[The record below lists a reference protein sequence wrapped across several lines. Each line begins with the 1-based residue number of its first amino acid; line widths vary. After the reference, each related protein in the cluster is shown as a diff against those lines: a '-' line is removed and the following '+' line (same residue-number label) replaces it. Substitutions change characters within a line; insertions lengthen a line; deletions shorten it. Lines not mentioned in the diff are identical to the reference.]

1 MRWSEMRKRLL
12 GVLVV
17 TLVWGA
23 TSWSQ
28 SPTFSG
34 SLGIEVAFTPSSS
47 SLDLASAVT
56 LALACD
62 RAEVISRTE
71 VSLTGL
77 EAEHLM
83 MGVDLDGIG
92 LRSGMRFDPCF
103 SKYWFEV
110 RGGCCPWEL
119 GGLFLVENLAE
130 ACATPAYTVG
140 LVLDLG
146 VAWHPGFFARS
157 LTGFGVTD
165 LDHLLDDDPTTD
177 LTAVSGVWFE
187 EELLHLGFTSA
198 CFRADSRVLLNPYG
212 LAWSE
217 LGASYIYPDPEAE
230 LGARIRLNG
239 SFGLSWAKLFL
250 GVRVPPVGIRLVT
263 AFNLGG
269 FVSQEVWVEV
279 VFSWVRIHSRTQFDF
294 GGLIQ
299 STVGIELD
307 F

>member
-1 MRWSEMRKRLL
+1 MRKRLL

-56 LALACD
+56 LALAFD
-62 RAEVISRTE
+62 RVEVISRTE
-71 VSLTGL
+71 LSLTGL

-130 ACATPAYTVG
+130 ACQTPDYTVG

-157 LTGFGVTD
+157 LTGFGVTG

-177 LTAVSGVWFE
+177 LTAVPGVWFE

-263 AFNLGG
+263 AFDLGG

>member
-1 MRWSEMRKRLL
+1 MRKRLL

-71 VSLTGL
+71 LSLTGL

-130 ACATPAYTVG
+130 ACEPPDYTVG

-157 LTGFGVTD
+157 LTGFGVTG

-263 AFNLGG
+263 AFDLGG

>member
-1 MRWSEMRKRLL
+1 MRKRLL
-12 GVLVV
+12 GVLAV

-28 SPTFSG
+28 SPAFSG
-34 SLGIEVAFTPSSS
+34 SLGIEVAVTPLSS

-56 LALACD
+56 LALAYD

-71 VSLTGL
+71 LSLTGL
-77 EAEHLM
+77 EAAYLTV
-83 MGVDLDGIG
+83 GVDLDGIG
-92 LRSGMRFDPCF
+92 LQSGMRFDPCF

-119 GGLFLVENLAE
+119 GGLFLVENLALP
-130 ACATPAYTVG
+130 CDDPDYTVG

-157 LTGFGVTD
+157 LTGFGVTG
-165 LDHLLDDDPTTD
+165 LDSLLDDDPATD
-177 LTAVSGVWFE
+177 LAAVSGVWFE
-187 EELLHLGFTSA
+187 EELLHLGFTGA
-198 CFRADSRVLLNPYG
+198 CFRADSRVLFNPYG

-230 LGARIRLNG
+230 LGARLRLNFTG
-239 SFGLSWAKLFL
+239 SFGLDWAKLFL
-250 GVRVPPVGIRLVT
+250 GVRVPPVAIRLVT
-263 AFNLGG
+263 AFDLGG

-279 VFSWVRIHSRTQFDF
+279 AFSWVRIYSRTQFDF

-299 STVGIELD
+299 STVGIELG

>member
-1 MRWSEMRKRLL
+1 M
-12 GVLVV
+12 
-17 TLVWGA
+17 
-23 TSWSQ
+23 
-28 SPTFSG
+28 
-34 SLGIEVAFTPSSS
+34 
-47 SLDLASAVT
+47 
-56 LALACD
+56 
-62 RAEVISRTE
+62 
-71 VSLTGL
+71 
-77 EAEHLM
+77 
-83 MGVDLDGIG
+83 
-92 LRSGMRFDPCF
+92 
-103 SKYWFEV
+103 
-110 RGGCCPWEL
+110 
-119 GGLFLVENLAE
+119 ENLAE
-130 ACATPAYTVG
+130 ACQTPAYTVG

-157 LTGFGVTD
+157 LTGFGVTG

-177 LTAVSGVWFE
+177 LTAVPGVWFE

-263 AFNLGG
+263 AFDLGG

>member
-71 VSLTGL
+71 LSLTGL

-119 GGLFLVENLAE
+119 GGLFLVENLAGHVRRQP
-130 ACATPAYTVG
+130 T
-140 LVLDLG
+140 
-146 VAWHPGFFARS
+146 RS
-157 LTGFGVTD
+157 G
-165 LDHLLDDDPTTD
+165 
-177 LTAVSGVWFE
+177 SSS
-187 EELLHLGFTSA
+187 TSA
-198 CFRADSRVLLNPYG
+198 SPGTRGSSPAAS
-212 LAWSE
+212 
-217 LGASYIYPDPEAE
+217 LGSA
-230 LGARIRLNG
+230 
-239 SFGLSWAKLFL
+239 
-250 GVRVPPVGIRLVT
+250 
-263 AFNLGG
+263 
-269 FVSQEVWVEV
+269 
-279 VFSWVRIHSRTQFDF
+279 
-294 GGLIQ
+294 
-299 STVGIELD
+299 
-307 F
+307 